1 MRSLTSLSDPSG
13 PGGPPGL
20 QDLVRR
26 GRAVA
31 WRLRFVAAGLAG
43 LVALRLLVPAV
54 VGAFQPTV
62 PGVAL
67 THAVQAGQVLA
78 PADVKAVK
86 VARGVAPR
94 GLMTDPA
101 AAVGGRAVAAL
112 PAGTALTPELLTA
125 QAPVATAPP
134 GRVAVPVRLSDPAVA
149 ALLRPGTRIDVMASP
164 GQTGSGEIAPAHRL
178 AAAAQVLDV
187 PARATTPAPESARG
201 NSGSGTGDNSARSNG
216 STGGNTGSSG
226 SDGLVILALTEQEAA
241 LVGGA
246 AAWAV
251 VTAVIVA
258 APE

>member
-1 MRSLTSLSDPSG
+1 M
-13 PGGPPGL
+13 
-20 QDLVRR
+20 RR

-31 WRLRFVAAGLAG
+31 WRLRFVGAGLAG
-43 LVALRLLVPAV
+43 LIALRLLVPAV

-67 THAVQAGQVLA
+67 AHAVQAGQVLA

-86 VARGVAPR
+86 VARGVAPH

-101 AAVGGRAVAAL
+101 AAVGGRTVAAL
-112 PAGTALTPELLTA
+112 PAGTPLTPELLA
-125 QAPVATAPP
+125 GQAPAATAPP

-178 AAAAQVLDV
+178 AAAAQVLDI
-187 PARATTPAPESARG
+187 PARTATPTSESARG
-201 NSGSGTGDNSARSNG
+201 KSGSDGVQSNG
-216 STGGNTGSSG
+216 GSAGGDAGASG
-226 SDGLVILALTEQEAA
+226 NDGLVILALTEQEAA

-258 APE
+258 GAELTPGAK